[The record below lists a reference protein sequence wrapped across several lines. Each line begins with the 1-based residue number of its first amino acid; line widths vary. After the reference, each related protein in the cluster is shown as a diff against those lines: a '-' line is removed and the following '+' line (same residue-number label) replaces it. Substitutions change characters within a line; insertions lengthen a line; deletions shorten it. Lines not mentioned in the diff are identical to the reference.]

1 MILFSLPDTGP
12 QCDRQMLLLA
22 RDTRHVMANGIVRIG
37 PMESDPDLA
46 VGTGRPDQRL
56 VSQFNSEGSSFQGTA
71 LFAPDGA
78 HSAIASAFIRIVIS
92 A

>member
-1 MILFSLPDTGP
+1 MATGI
-12 QCDRQMLLLA
+12 
-22 RDTRHVMANGIVRIG
+22 TRISS
-37 PMESDPDLA
+37 MESGPDLA

-56 VSQFNSEGSSFQGTA
+56 VSQLSSEGSSFQGTA

-78 HSAIASAFIRIVIS
+78 HRAMASDFIRIVIS